1 MGSALPRSLAERAE
15 PGRGAAGRHEPGQS
29 QVCAPKLPGPECDR
43 KGAAKRFCRGRPPSY
58 SSATPLYRAAWNGRL
73 RCASAQL
80 GQALKCELLL
90 LESLLSGDVLP
101 LSKAMSVFR
110 CIALLDGEVETGAAS
125 YCSTPHLLLYSESHF
140 LVD

>member
-58 SSATPLYRAAWNGRL
+58 SSATPLYRATWNGRL
-73 RCASAQL
+73 CRASAQL

-90 LESLLSGDVLP
+90 LEGLFVEVLP
-101 LSKAMSVFR
+101 LSEAVH
-110 CIALLDGEVETGAAS
+110 CIARLAEVVETGAAS
-125 YCSTPHLLLYSESHF
+125 Y
-140 LVD
+140 